1 MVITC
6 DYLHLNNEINFAK
19 PLKMSGINTV
29 LFINKDAF
37 YITLLNMKT
46 RSPTIGTVYIFI

>member
-6 DYLHLNNEINFAK
+6 DYLHLNNEIHFAK